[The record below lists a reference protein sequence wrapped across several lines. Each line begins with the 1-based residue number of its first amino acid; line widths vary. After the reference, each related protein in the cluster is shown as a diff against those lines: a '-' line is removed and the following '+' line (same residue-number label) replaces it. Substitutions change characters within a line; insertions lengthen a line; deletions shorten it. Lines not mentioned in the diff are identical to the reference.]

1 MNLFDGKPIVYKKQ
15 SSEREVY
22 ETERYYLLKVVDC
35 SGNLEKEL
43 AKLGWEDGIEC
54 VLNKLFDAQ
63 QNSRFSK
70 MVYSLFDADRFS
82 VETSITEQYRGT
94 SIAVVKVTKRRFR
107 DKALEKVLIIMRSLF
122 DRGDNNFY
130 YYNF

>member
-1 MNLFDGKPIVYKKQ
+1 M
-15 SSEREVY
+15 
-22 ETERYYLLKVVDC
+22 LKVVDC

-43 AKLGWEDGIEC
+43 AKLGWEDGIEY